1 MGATVEAFLATLDN
15 PGTARNYAGTLR
27 ALVAGLGADTPV
39 AALGEPS
46 AAAEIDRWFEERWG
60 QRAAAALNR
69 NLDALRSAT
78 RYWADQGWLDADL
91 TRGLRRRR
99 RPPDRTRALSRV
111 EVERLLS
118 RQDVAL
124 REKTLWRLLYETAA
138 RIGEVLSLDVDDL
151 NLRTH
156 QARVR
161 RKGGAADVIVWQTG
175 TARLLPRLLQGRTT
189 GPVFLTER
197 RARWSCLRS
206 TWTPSVTGP
215 VFPTGGRPRCSSR
228 PPVASPFTNCVTRRS
243 PMQPRTGPTSRPC

>member
-1 MGATVEAFLATLDN
+1 MAGGAKRQGGRGGPGLGAAVGAFLATLDN

-27 ALVAGLGADTPV
+27 ALVADLGADAPV

-60 QRAAAALNR
+60 QRAAATWNR
-69 NLDALRSAT
+69 NLDPLRSAT

-124 REKTLWRLLYETAA
+124 R
-138 RIGEVLSLDVDDL
+138 
-151 NLRTH
+151 
-156 QARVR
+156 
-161 RKGGAADVIVWQTG
+161 
-175 TARLLPRLLQGRTT
+175 
-189 GPVFLTER
+189 
-197 RARWSCLRS
+197 
-206 TWTPSVTGP
+206 
-215 VFPTGGRPRCSSR
+215 
-228 PPVASPFTNCVTRRS
+228 
-243 PMQPRTGPTSRPC
+243 